1 MLQKPANFSH
11 CITHVIQFTYRRLPL
26 RPSCHWFLPGVNQAS
41 ARIASSVGTKSLVL
55 WTKAPLQDITLHEI
69 RLCLSCFVSPWSHQ
83 LPFSGQWFSL
93 TAYLAFSNCSLVTF
107 FFVCILEVE
116 INWPRFCSYAAN
128 QDKNVSTGRVLGQG
142 KSYFIFWVQ
151 YGNNFS
157 PVQTVGSWWCWDRIT
172 THFQADPW
180 GMTPSWALFRKTSH
194 IVYWLEGMY
203 WLTLATVEEPGL
215 SALAAS
221 HKDLLDIIKSSLQ
234 LPQLLSP
241 STQ

>member
-11 CITHVIQFTYRRLPL
+11 CITHIIQFTYRRLPL

-55 WTKAPLQDITLHEI
+55 WTKAPLQGITLHEI
-69 RLCLSCFVSPWSHQ
+69 RLCLSCFVSLWSHQ

-157 PVQTVGSWWCWDRIT
+157 PVQTAGSWWCWDRIT

-180 GMTPSWALFRKTSH
+180 GMTPSWALSLERLPTLYTGWKVCTGSL
-194 IVYWLEGMY
+194 WLQ
-203 WLTLATVEEPGL
+203 W
-215 SALAAS
+215 
-221 HKDLLDIIKSSLQ
+221 KSLVSLH
-234 LPQLLSP
+234 
-241 STQ
+241 